1 MNLLHSNDTLGKYP
15 DSWYA
20 ATAKHLDPFPILK
33 GAKKYDV
40 CIVGA
45 GYTGLSTALH
55 LSKLGYSVAVLE
67 AHRVGFGASGRN
79 GGQLGAGQRVS
90 QDELVSYLGEKHA
103 HNLWL
108 LAKDA
113 VNTVKEIIKTNKID
127 CHLKPGVATLGFNSK
142 EVKGLHQY
150 AEYLEKTYNY
160 DGLEKLDH
168 KVCSEICGS
177 EKYKGGSLDMNAA
190 HLHPLRFVFGL
201 AKAAI
206 QAGADIFEKSEVTS
220 LLPGKVNRAL
230 TISGEIQSEFVVLG
244 CNGYLGNL
252 EQKVAAKVIP
262 INNFIVATHTTH
274 MSLLKA
280 IKKVKK
286 NNLIKK
292 LKLLHSA
299 LRNQL
304 NIKNPKILVTGLN
317 PHAGENNMF
326 GNEEIKFIIPA
337 INELKKLNI
346 LVDGPI
352 PADTALLKDNMNK
365 YDCIYYMFHDQALCA
380 FKALFFDTGVNL
392 TLGLPIIRTS
402 VDHGTAE
409 ELVGKK
415 DKISIKSFLNALNI
429 AQKFSQE

>member
-1 MNLLHSNDTLGKYP
+1 MNLLHSNDNLGKYP
-15 DSWYA
+15 ESWYA

-33 GAKKYDV
+33 GSKKYDV

-55 LSKLGYSVAVLE
+55 LSRLGYSVAVLE

-150 AEYLEKTYNY
+150 AEYLEKKYNY

-168 KVCSEICGS
+168 KVCSAICGS
-177 EKYKGGSLDMNAA
+177 EKYKGGILDMNAA

-206 QAGADIFEKSEVTS
+206 KAGADIFEKSEVTS
-220 LLPGKVNRAL
+220 LLPGKVNRTL
-230 TISGEIQSEFVVLG
+230 TISGEVQSEFVVLG

-252 EQKVAAKVIP
+252 EQKVAAKVMP
-262 INNFIVATHTTH
+262 INNFIVATEPLGDRAKSVLAKDIAVADTKFVVNYFRLSDDQRLLFGGGENYSYKFPTNITSTVLKPMLEIFPHLSNVKIDYAWGGTLGITMNRMPYFCRVTDTILSVSGFSGHGLGTATH
-274 MSLLKA
+274 A
-280 IKKVKK
+280 G
-286 NNLIKK
+286 
-292 LKLLHSA
+292 KLLS
-299 LRNQL
+299 L
-304 NIKNPKILVTGLN
+304 
-317 PHAGENNMF
+317 
-326 GNEEIKFIIPA
+326 A
-337 INELKKLNI
+337 INGQQDGFNTMANI
-346 LVDGPI
+346 P
-352 PADTALLKDNMNK
+352 
-365 YDCIYYMFHDQALCA
+365 
-380 FKALFFDTGVNL
+380 
-392 TLGLPIIRTS
+392 
-402 VDHGTAE
+402 
-409 ELVGKK
+409 
-415 DKISIKSFLNALNI
+415 IKSFPGGAKFKSPLLILAMSWYALRDRLGI
-429 AQKFSQE
+429 